1 MWLRGAF
8 VVCCLLVFLA
18 LVHCEAEHDE
28 AAAAEGSE
36 DHELARETRDL
47 KEAEASVDEEEDEV
61 VSEDEEKPT
70 VEREKRHST
79 STQLLLKLIFTDVRK
94 LLRR

>member
-1 MWLRGAF
+1 MWLKGAF

-47 KEAEASVDEEEDEV
+47 KDSAASVDEYEDKEV
-61 VSEDEEKPT
+61 PEDEEKAT
-70 VEREKRHST
+70 LQRAKRHRT
-79 STQLLLKLIFTDVRK
+79 STQCATVVA
-94 LLRR
+94 